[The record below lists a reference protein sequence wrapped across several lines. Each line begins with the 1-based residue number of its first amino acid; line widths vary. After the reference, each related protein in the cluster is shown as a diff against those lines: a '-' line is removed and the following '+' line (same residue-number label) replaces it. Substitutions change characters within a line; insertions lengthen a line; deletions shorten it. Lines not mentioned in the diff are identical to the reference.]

1 MKKGISLIVLVIT
14 IIVIIILAG
23 AVVLSLSKNNPISS
37 ATEATFKAN
46 LSEYNNE
53 LTMFISSEYV
63 KNTGKLNLSNINAT
77 NLTGTY
83 DSGKTI
89 KEIITSMTTADSNK
103 FQIEVGKLIYTGSND
118 NEKSWASNMGVSTGY
133 VKTGL
138 LLRQDF
144 VSKTNSDIDRDIV
157 QDLSGNAN
165 TGSLVNFE
173 YDNLSGYANNGLNFD
188 STNDMII
195 FSNIIDLQSIWSIE
209 ISSKFYNLSKTFQF
223 FLGTRNID
231 TEGKIL
237 LNYNGYIAFR
247 TPNNIYTNFS
257 VLSSEINNVDSIL
270 TFVSNGTTIKL
281 YVNSVLRSTITPSST
296 YCRMDCLG
304 NAWSDLV
311 WLSKLKLYNI
321 KVYNREITDA
331 EIIQNY
337 VFEKSRSIL

>member
-23 AVVLSLSKNNPISS
+23 AVILSLSQNNPIFN
-37 ATEATFKAN
+37 ATEATFRAN

-53 LTMFISSEYV
+53 LAIFISSEYV

-83 DSGKTI
+83 AGKTL
-89 KEIITSMTTADSNK
+89 KDIITSMTTSDLSK
-103 FQIEVGKLIYTGSND
+103 FQIEVGKLIYTGSNG
-118 NEKSWASNMGVSTGY
+118 NEKIWANSMSVLTGS

-138 LLRQDF
+138 LLKQDF
-144 VSKTNSDIDRDIV
+144 TSKTNSDIDKDIA
-157 QDLSGNAN
+157 QDFSGNN
-165 TGSLVNFE
+165 NNGSLVGFE
-173 YDNLSGYANNGLNFD
+173 YDNLSGYDSNGLNFD
-188 STNDMII
+188 STNDMIT
-195 FSNIIDLQSIWSIE
+195 FPSTIDLQNIWSIE

-223 FLGTRNID
+223 FLGTRTID

-237 LNYNGYIAFR
+237 LNYNGYISFR
-247 TPNNIYTNFS
+247 TANNVYTNFS

-270 TFVSNGTTIKL
+270 TFVSNGTTVKL

-296 YCRMDCLG
+296 YCRINCIG

-321 KVYNREITDA
+321 KVYNREITDT
-331 EIIQNY
+331 EILQNY
-337 VFEKSRSIL
+337 IFEKSRSIL